1 MERLKCVWA
10 LLLSL
15 MIISAV
21 FNVQITNGQIEH
33 AIIIRE
39 DGSIDPP
46 DAPINRVSDNYYVLT
61 SNLINSSIRVE
72 RSNIVIDGSG
82 YTVQG
87 TGRQYSIGI
96 HLVSNT
102 TNITI
107 KNFVVK
113 GFFDGIQM
121 FESSGNTII
130 NCTVTEN
137 GNSGIRFGARG
148 DAPPEAQPSNNNV
161 IGNIITNNGHD
172 GIQLYKSTN
181 NYIAQNLVAY
191 NENYGI
197 DLAQSSYNVFR
208 NNTLIGN
215 KYNFAVLY
223 SPEFSHFIND
233 VDKFNTVDGK
243 PIYYLINQ
251 KDIVIDNLTH
261 PSIGYLALV
270 NSTGI
275 TVKWLT
281 LQNSGQGILLA
292 YTNNSQIINSTL
304 TDNECGIKLC
314 HSFSNTISGNLIKDG
329 HYGSWFEYSTN
340 NVIRNNNFANIT
352 TAIYLD
358 YSPGNIIRDNI
369 YVNVT
374 TTIYDATPTTPP
386 TNGQTQPSGLPPWM
400 IATAIIFIA
409 AATLTLLLTLRTKPK
424 LRRKTSRT
432 R

>member
-1 MERLKCVWA
+1 MERLKRVWT
-10 LLLSL
+10 LLLSS
-15 MIISAV
+15 MMISAF
-21 FNVQITNGQIEH
+21 FNFQIAKGQIEQ
-33 AIIIRE
+33 AIVILA
-39 DGSIDPP
+39 DGSIEPP
-46 DAPINRVSDNYYVLT
+46 SAPINRISENYYVLI

-72 RSNIVIDGSG
+72 RSNIVIDGCG

-87 TGRQYSIGI
+87 TGRRSSIGI

-102 TNITI
+102 TNIII

-121 FESSGNTII
+121 YESSGNTII

-137 GNSGIRFGARG
+137 GNSGIRFGASG
-148 DAPPEAQPSNNNV
+148 EAPPEAQPSNNKI
-161 IGNIITNNGHD
+161 IGNVVTYNGHD

-181 NYIAQNLVAY
+181 NYIAQNVIAY
-191 NENYGI
+191 NRNYGI
-197 DLAQSSYNVFR
+197 DLAQSSSNVFR

-215 KYNFAVLY
+215 KYNFAVFY

-233 VDKFNTVDGK
+233 VDTSNTVDGK

-251 KDIVIDNLTH
+251 KNIVIDNSTH
-261 PSIGYLALV
+261 PDIGYLALV

-292 YTNNSQIINSTL
+292 YTNNSQIINNTI
-304 TDNECGIKLC
+304 TNNECGIKLC
-314 HSFSNTISGNLIKDG
+314 HSSSNTITGNIIKDG

-340 NVIRNNNFANIT
+340 NIIRNNNFTNIV

-358 YSPGNIIRDNI
+358 YSPSNIIRDNV

-374 TTIYDATPTTPP
+374 TTIYDTTPTVLP

-400 IATAIIFIA
+400 IAAAIIFV
-409 AATLTLLLTLRTKPK
+409 ATVTSTLLLISKTKP
-424 LRRKTSRT
+424 RKKSRT